1 MVFFYDIT
9 HCYRTEETIV
19 INDQQGEENTL
30 RKSHGSWEITP
41 SSVELDRREILPQQI
56 FLNCV

>member
-1 MVFFYDIT
+1 M
-9 HCYRTEETIV
+9 IV

-30 RKSHGSWEITP
+30 RKSDGSWEITP
-41 SSVELDRREILPQQI
+41 SSVILDRRKILSRQI